1 MKRLLALGLMLTVPG
16 LLLPALFAADA
27 SDKEEAKE
35 KLKELQDYIGGWKGS
50 GGPDK
55 PKAGP
60 SDPIWNETLDW
71 SWRFKGDDS
80 WISLEIKNGKF
91 LKGGQIRYLPEKKV
105 YQFAATDKD
114 GKKLVYEGT
123 IKNEILTLQRQ
134 DPDTKGTQQI
144 AMNVAGDG
152 VRFIYRVWHK
162 DEGTTIWKK
171 DFMVA
176 TTKEGESL
184 GKTEKKNECVVS
196 GGVGTMAVTY
206 KGETFWV
213 CCSGCRDA
221 FNENPEKYINEFKA
235 KKAGK
240 K

>member
-1 MKRLLALGLMLTVPG
+1 MKRLLALVMFLAVPA
-16 LLLPALFAADA
+16 LLLPALMAADD
-27 SDKEEAKE
+27 SDNEAKE

-55 PKAGP
+55 PRPSP
-60 SDPIWNETLDW
+60 SDPIWNEKLDW
-71 SWRFKGDDS
+71 SWRFKGNDA
-80 WISLEIKNGKF
+80 WLSLEIKNGKY
-91 LKGGQIRYLPEKKV
+91 LKGGQVRYLLDKKV
-105 YQFAATDKD
+105 YQFTATDKED
-114 GKKLVYEGT
+114 KKLVFEGT
-123 IKNEILTLQRQ
+123 IKNENLILQRK
-134 DPDTKGTQQI
+134 DPETKGTQQI
-144 AMNVAGDG
+144 TMNVAGDG

-162 DEGTTIWKK
+162 DEGTTLWKK
-171 DFMVA
+171 DYMVA

-184 GKTEKKNECVVS
+184 GRTEKKNECVVS
-196 GGVGTMAVTY
+196 GGVGTMAVSY
-206 KGETFWV
+206 KGETYWV